1 MKRILLA
8 ALVTLGLLPMA
19 GVTAVDPKVIEGCED
34 CHGAHGVSGS
44 QDVPSIAGASATTL
58 SEALKDY
65 HAKKRPCP
73 KVNYKRGDTQRQ
85 GDMCATAKDLTD
97 SAIADLSAY
106 FEKKSNVAMKQA
118 FDAAKAPA
126 GQQIHER
133 DCKKCHSKGGK
144 DPADDAGILAG
155 QPLDWMKAS
164 LAAARKGEAEHP
176 KKMKDVVTKLSDA
189 DIESLAHYYAS
200 EQ

>member
-1 MKRILLA
+1 M
-8 ALVTLGLLPMA
+8 
-19 GVTAVDPKVIEGCED
+19 C
-34 CHGAHGVSGS
+34 GS
-44 QDVPSIAGASATTL
+44 
-58 SEALKDY
+58 
-65 HAKKRPCP
+65 
-73 KVNYKRGDTQRQ
+73 
-85 GDMCATAKDLTD
+85 AKDLTD

-106 FEKKSNVAMKQA
+106 FEKQSYVAMKQA

-126 GQQIHER
+126 GKAIHER

-155 QPLDWMKAS
+155 QPLDWMKGS
-164 LAAARKGEAEHP
+164 LAAAKKGGAEHP
-176 KKMKDVVTKLSDA
+176 KKMNDVVTKLSDA

>member
-8 ALVTLGLLPMA
+8 ALVTLGLLPIT
-19 GVTAVDPKVIEGCED
+19 GLTAVDPKVIAGCED
-34 CHGAHGVSGS
+34 CHGANGVSGS
-44 QDVPSIAGASATTL
+44 QDVPSIAGFSATTL
-58 SEALKDY
+58 SEALKAY
-65 HAKKRPCP
+65 HAKTRPCP

-85 GDMCATAKDLTD
+85 GDMCSAAKDFTD
-97 SAIADLSAY
+97 TEIADLSAY
-106 FEKKSNVAMKQA
+106 FERQSHAAMKQA
-118 FDAAKAPA
+118 FDAAKAAA
-126 GQQIHER
+126 GKEIHDR

-155 QPLDWMKAS
+155 QPLDWIKSS
-164 LAAARKGEAEHP
+164 LASAKNGEGEHT
-176 KKMKDVVTKLSDA
+176 KKMKEVVVKLSDA